1 MRAIEFKS
9 KIRNNRIQIP
19 KELQPEL
26 SSTGESNV
34 RIMIFLEDPLDS
46 DFSDL
51 NTVKESYLTKEEI
64 QSIEAGLVDIE
75 EGRTHSHEAVR
86 KLYEK
91 YL

>member
-1 MRAIEFKS
+1 MRALEFKS

-26 SSTGESNV
+26 LSTGESNV
-34 RIMIFLEDPLDS
+34 RIMIFLDDPLDY

-51 NTVKESYLTKEEI
+51 NKVKDSCLTKEEM

-75 EGRTHSHEAVR
+75 EGRTNSHEAVR
-86 KLYEK
+86 TLYEK